1 MMQKVQDLR
10 LSRVPPGFRGRNA
23 VLVQLWWIVQ
33 ATLFRWSPQVLYRW
47 RSFLLRLFGA
57 RIGKGV
63 GIRPTAQV
71 TYPWKLEIGD
81 YCWIG
86 DDCVIY
92 NLGKITLGSNV
103 ALAHGV
109 YLCTGLHDYTDPSF
123 PIGASPITVADEVWL
138 TNDVFVGPGV
148 TIGRGCVVGARSTV
162 LKDLPEMMLCAGYPA
177 KVIRPRLEEKT
188 ARTNSC
194 GPAHQAS
201 LRTPSG

>member
-1 MMQKVQDLR
+1 MMHKVQDLR
-10 LSRVPPGFRGRNA
+10 SSRVPPGFRGRSA

-33 ATLFRWSPQVLYRW
+33 ATLFRLSPQVLYGW

-57 RIGKGV
+57 QIGKGV

-103 ALAHGV
+103 ALAHRV

-123 PIGASPITVADEVWL
+123 PIGASPITVEDEVWL

-148 TIGRGCVVGARSTV
+148 RIGRGCVVGARSTV

-177 KVIRPRLEEKT
+177 KVIRPRLEKKA

-194 GPAHQAS
+194 DQAHPASYMTAS
-201 LRTPSG
+201 G